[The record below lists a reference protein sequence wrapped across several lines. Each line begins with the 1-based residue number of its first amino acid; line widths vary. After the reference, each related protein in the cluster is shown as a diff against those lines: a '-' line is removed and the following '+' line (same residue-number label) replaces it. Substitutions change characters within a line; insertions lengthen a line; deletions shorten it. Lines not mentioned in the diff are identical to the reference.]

1 MGLTTIGKFG
11 LTALAVAVG
20 AMTAEAA
27 PPNGYTY
34 SVVRTL
40 GELAPPESDGIYH
53 QGDFEPGDIN
63 SRENVAFASDLA
75 ETDDMIIGEGL
86 FARYNGI
93 TRKIARTG
101 DPISGAL
108 NYGPG
113 ILSPPGMNNS
123 GDVAFG
129 FCTDIPSAWFTLCGT
144 VPAVFR
150 YNSVRQKVSPVLLP
164 GDPAPGGTTFR
175 GTDLSH
181 RLEQSRRDRDGR
193 GHRYLRW

>member
-113 ILSPPGMNNS
+113 ILSPPGMNDS

-150 YNSVRQKVSPVLLP
+150 DQFGEAEGVTGLASGRSCAWRNDVPRDRIL
-164 GDPAPGGTTFR
+164 
-175 GTDLSH
+175 H